1 MSIPQ
6 FDNRAKNALSTAQQ
20 IAIQMNHQHIGSEHL
35 LFGILSQPQDG
46 LAFQMS
52 FIDNLSNQELLDII
66 NKQGLDYFQ
75 NKNKSG
81 DNDQDKTAKTF
92 EKSKTTNYLPEITQE
107 LQDCIDTAI
116 RTAEHY
122 GYDYIGLEH
131 LVYGLIEVPD
141 SNAQKIIGL
150 TTTARTKLQEI
161 LIDVFVTKTTVKVTV
176 SAGERVGD
184 VKKNTTAPKA
194 KSETA
199 LSYFTIDL
207 NEKVAGDK
215 NFDIFQ
221 REREVD
227 RLIEILSRKVKN
239 NPIILG
245 EPGVGKTALVEGLA
259 KRINDKKVPKWLQD
273 KKILSLEVGGLIAG
287 SMFRGEFEQRVKIL
301 VNEMA
306 AAKNCILFI
315 DELHTVIGAG
325 NSSNGG
331 PDLASIIKP
340 ALSRGEIA
348 VIGATTED
356 EYRTI
361 IKKDKAF
368 ERRFQSVRLD
378 EPDQQVTTNIIRGI
392 KPVYEAYHNVKFP
405 DELVTTLVDLTGRF
419 IADRFFPDKAIDI
432 LDECMVRTRIEH
444 SVENSEITE
453 QDWEKI
459 ETELLNLIKT
469 KNDAIVDQNS
479 SIAQYLEQKQKDLEI
494 KLGEL
499 NILNRVSKQVP
510 VITKEIL
517 EKTVSEVSG
526 VPLVRVSSSI
536 FTRVKN
542 LESSLGNYIFGQ
554 DEPIAS
560 IAKALKR
567 NYAGVNPNKGPIASF
582 LLLGPTG
589 VGKTELVKLLT
600 QELYGDVNKYLLK
613 IDMSE
618 FREKHNISRLL
629 GAPAGYVGYEDAP
642 QLTEFLRKK
651 PYSVILFD
659 EIEKGHPDSLNILLQ
674 MLEDGKVTDS
684 KGNSVSCEHA
694 LIFLTSNLGKTRLN
708 KFASKLGFIDM
719 EQQDEQNYESI
730 KTQVMEEVEKSLKP
744 EILGRITSKIVFR
757 PITQTVLQKVINKE
771 LGLIQKHLLKQGRT
785 INFAPEITEYVA
797 KLANTKI
804 EYGAREVKSLV
815 ANSVQDQ
822 IAEFI
827 LDNTTSMN
835 MIVKVSKD
843 SQSIIVE
850 KQKGK
855 TVVESKVAKAL
866 KEKKEVEIKV

>member
-1 MSIPQ
+1 
-6 FDNRAKNALSTAQQ
+6 
-20 IAIQMNHQHIGSEHL
+20 
-35 LFGILSQPQDG
+35 
-46 LAFQMS
+46 
-52 FIDNLSNQELLDII
+52 
-66 NKQGLDYFQ
+66 
-75 NKNKSG
+75 
-81 DNDQDKTAKTF
+81 
-92 EKSKTTNYLPEITQE
+92 
-107 LQDCIDTAI
+107 
-116 RTAEHY
+116 
-122 GYDYIGLEH
+122 
-131 LVYGLIEVPD
+131 
-141 SNAQKIIGL
+141 
-150 TTTARTKLQEI
+150 
-161 LIDVFVTKTTVKVTV
+161 
-176 SAGERVGD
+176 
-184 VKKNTTAPKA
+184 
-194 KSETA
+194 
-199 LSYFTIDL
+199 LSYFTVDM
-207 NEKVAGDK
+207 NDKVSQDK
-215 NFDIFQ
+215 GFELFQ
-221 REREVD
+221 REREID
-227 RLIEILSRKVKN
+227 RLVEILSRKVKN

-273 KKILSLEVGGLIAG
+273 KKIMNLEVGGLIAG

-325 NSSNGG
+325 NSSQGG

-368 ERRFQSVRLD
+368 ERRFQTVRLD
-378 EPDQQVTTNIIRGI
+378 EPDEPATTNIIKGI
-392 KPVYEAYHNVKFP
+392 KSVYEAYHNVKFP
-405 DELVTTLVDLTGRF
+405 DELVTTLVELTGRF
-419 IADRFFPDKAIDI
+419 IADRYFPDKAIDI
-432 LDECMVRTRIEH
+432 LDECMVRCRIEH
-444 SVENSEITE
+444 NMENAEITE

-459 ETELLNLIKT
+459 EKELLELIKA
-469 KNDAIVDQNS
+469 KNDSIINS
-479 SIAQYLEQKQKDLEI
+479 NASLTEILEQKQKTLESR
-494 KLGEL
+494 LTEL
-499 NILNRVSKQVP
+499 NLQSRANKNLPNV
-510 VITKEIL
+510 TKELL

-536 FTRVKN
+536 FTRIKN
-542 LESSLGNYIFGQ
+542 LQSALGNYIFGQ
-554 DEPIAS
+554 EEPIEQIS
-560 IAKALKR
+560 RALKR
-567 NYAGVNPNKGPIASF
+567 TYAGVNPNKGPIAGF

-684 KGNSVSCEHA
+684 KGNSVSCEHS

-719 EQQDEQNYESI
+719 EKQDEQDYETI
-730 KTQVMEEVEKSLKP
+730 KTQVMEEVEKSIKP
-744 EILGRITSKIVFR
+744 EILGRITAKIVFR

-785 INFAPEITEYVA
+785 INFAPEITECVA

-815 ANSVQDQ
+815 AQYIQDP

-827 LDNTTSMN
+827 LDNTECMN
-835 MIVKVSKD
+835 MTAKVDKSDKVMIE
-843 SQSIIVE
+843 Q
-850 KQKGK
+850 QKPK
-855 TVVESKVAKAL
+855 TVLKSKSKT
-866 KEKKEVEIKV
+866 KEKVTENETASTI